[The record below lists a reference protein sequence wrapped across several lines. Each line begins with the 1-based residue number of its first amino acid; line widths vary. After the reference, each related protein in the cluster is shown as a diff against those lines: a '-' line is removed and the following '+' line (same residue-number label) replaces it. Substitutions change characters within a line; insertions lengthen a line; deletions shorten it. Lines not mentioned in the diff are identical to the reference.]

1 MLGAGPQAHC
11 QPVGSSVATPD
22 PGSDSSTGSAQG
34 AANATPQQTQP
45 SSESQTGSTASPASV
60 PILAPLPAKLA
71 APSVESVLSELESRF
86 FVHPYT
92 QDPVEQRIARLE
104 QFVFGKRGSGNP
116 APRLARLKNVLRPL
130 QAAAP
135 IANPTAVPQ
144 TTGSLASTPAGGTAQ
159 NSGSGS
165 ASASPATASATGA
178 AATSASPSSTPTMP
192 NNANSSIASSTIA
205 AATSSPSQSG
215 SGSPEHFSWYH
226 PPANPTASDTTAN
239 PAPVA
244 KPKKEPGLIQV
255 MNRGIDNYNL
265 HRYHNAED
273 DFEEC
278 CAMAP
283 GMSRM
288 YTYLAVTK
296 LQVGERQAAIDA
308 FNTCYELDPFGAFGR
323 YAKNCLLVLVGD
335 EAIRKR
341 GVIDSQKD
349 LDKALNKINQQSSD
363 EIARHNKD
371 GSDISRLRSSMPNTS
386 GNVFGYFRFDSQVQA
401 RLAQADAAKR
411 SAETAESANNLK
423 HLLATKRMPGDAH
436 LRAWGT
442 NLTTRY
448 YGSETMNLAPY
459 WIPREYP
466 LQLRAIPK
474 SINSVKSTT
483 NKPAHGGSG
492 GGKHKAIVKSVKHV
506 SKAKPQHRK

>member
-1 MLGAGPQAHC
+1 
-11 QPVGSSVATPD
+11 
-22 PGSDSSTGSAQG
+22 
-34 AANATPQQTQP
+34 
-45 SSESQTGSTASPASV
+45 
-60 PILAPLPAKLA
+60 
-71 APSVESVLSELESRF
+71 VESVLSELESRY
-86 FVHPYT
+86 FVHPYS
-92 QDPVEQRIARLE
+92 QDPVEQRLARLE
-104 QFVFGKRGSGNP
+104 QFVFGKRSSGNP

-130 QAAAP
+130 QATA
-135 IANPTAVPQ
+135 PTAK
-144 TTGSLASTPAGGTAQ
+144 
-159 NSGSGS
+159 
-165 ASASPATASATGA
+165 SASPQPTGSPSIQPGGAAPNVGSGAAAKTSATGTGNTSI
-178 AATSASPSSTPTMP
+178 ATATR
-192 NNANSSIASSTIA
+192 NDANSSIATSAIP
-205 AATSSPSQSG
+205 AATSSPTQSG
-215 SGSPEHFSWYH
+215 SANGEHFSWYH
-226 PPANPTASDTTAN
+226 PTGNTISNDVTAN

-244 KPKKEPGLIQV
+244 KPRKEPGLIQV

-283 GMSRM
+283 GMSRV

-296 LQVGERQAAIDA
+296 LQVGERQSALDA
-308 FNTCYELDPFGAFGR
+308 FNTCYELDPFGSYGR
-323 YAKNCLLVLVGD
+323 YAKNCLLVLAGD

-349 LDKALNKINQQSSD
+349 LDKALNKINQQSTD
-363 EIARHNKD
+363 EIARHNRD
-371 GSDISRLRSSMPNTS
+371 GSDVSRLRYSMPNTS
-386 GNVFGYFRFDSQVQA
+386 RNLLGYFRFDTQVQA

-411 SAETAESANNLK
+411 AAETAESANNLK
-423 HLLATKRMPGDAH
+423 HLLATKHRPGDAN

-459 WIPREYP
+459 YIPREYP

-483 NKPAHGGSG
+483 SKPTHGGAART
-492 GGKHKAIVKSVKHV
+492 KHKAIAKSVKHV